1 MNTEH
6 RPDNTES
13 LLQGLVAKD
22 EIREL
27 VVRYGLG
34 VDGKDPA
41 ELRSIFTED
50 INFHAANGEFE
61 FQGVDA
67 LVDFFLNQ
75 VAEVDR
81 NSLHVTHGH
90 IIDLDPTD
98 PDSASGVLFG
108 HAELIP
114 RDPEEGSKLT
124 ALRYDDEYRRVDGRW
139 RFSERCLSFFYR
151 LDAADYLQDIIS
163 DTPVKGGE
171 TPLPADFFDLRR

>member
-6 RPDNTES
+6 RPDNPES

-61 FQGVDA
+61 FRGVDA

-90 IIDLDPTD
+90 IIDLDPND

-114 RDPEEGSKLT
+114 RDPEEGSKLA

>member
-61 FQGVDA
+61 FQGVNA

-90 IIDLDPTD
+90 IIDLDPND

-114 RDPEEGSKLT
+114 RDPEEGSKLA

-139 RFSERCLSFFYR
+139 RFSGRCLSFFYR

>member
-1 MNTEH
+1 MNVEH
-6 RPDNTES
+6 RTDDTGS

-34 VDGKDPA
+34 VDGKDPVV
-41 ELRSIFTED
+41 LKSIFTDD
-50 INFHAANGEFE
+50 IKFHAANGDFE

-75 VAEVDR
+75 VAEATR

-90 IIDLDPTD
+90 IVDLDPNY
-98 PDSASGVLFG
+98 PDLASGVLFG

-114 RDPEEGSKLT
+114 RDPEQGSKIA
-124 ALRYDDEYRRVDGRW
+124 ALRYDDQYRRVDGKW

-151 LDAADYLQDIIS
+151 LDAAEYLQDIVS

-171 TPLPADFFDLRR
+171 TPLPADFFD

>member
-61 FQGVDA
+61 FQGVNA

-90 IIDLDPTD
+90 IIDLDPND

-114 RDPEEGSKLT
+114 RDPEEGSKLA

-139 RFSERCLSFFYR
+139 RFSDRCLSFFYR

>member
-6 RPDNTES
+6 RPDNPES

-61 FQGVDA
+61 FPGVDA

-90 IIDLDPTD
+90 IIDLDPND

-114 RDPEEGSKLT
+114 RDPEEGSKLA

>member
-6 RPDNTES
+6 RPDNPES

-27 VVRYGLG
+27 GVRYGLG

-61 FQGVDA
+61 FQGVNA

-90 IIDLDPTD
+90 IIDLDPND

-114 RDPEEGSKLT
+114 RDPEEGSKLA

>member
-6 RPDNTES
+6 RPDNPES

-61 FQGVDA
+61 FQGVNA

-90 IIDLDPTD
+90 IIDLDPND

-114 RDPEEGSKLT
+114 RDPEEGSKLA

>member
-90 IIDLDPTD
+90 IIDLDPND

>member
-1 MNTEH
+1 MNTEQ
-6 RPDNTES
+6 RADNTES
-13 LLQGLVAKD
+13 LLQGLLAKD
-22 EIREL
+22 EIREH

-50 INFHAANGEFE
+50 IEFHAANGEFE
-61 FQGVDA
+61 FRGVDA
-67 LVDFFLNQ
+67 LVEFFMNQ
-75 VAEVDR
+75 VAEADR

-90 IIDLDPTD
+90 IIDLDPND

-114 RDPEEGSKLT
+114 RDREKGSRLA
-124 ALRYDDEYRRVDGRW
+124 ALRYDDEYRCVDGKW
-139 RFSERCLSFFYR
+139 RFSKRCLSFFYR
-151 LDAADYLQDIIS
+151 LDAADYLRGIIS

-171 TPLPADFFDLRR
+171 TPFPADFFDSPK

>member
-1 MNTEH
+1 MNAEH
-6 RPDNTES
+6 RTDDTGS

-34 VDGKDPA
+34 VDGKDPV
-41 ELRSIFTED
+41 ELKSIFTDD
-50 INFHAANGEFE
+50 IKFHAANGEFE
-61 FQGVDA
+61 FQGSDD
-67 LVDFFLNQ
+67 LVDFFMTQ
-75 VAEVDR
+75 VAAVNR

-90 IIDLDPTD
+90 IIDLDPNH
-98 PDSASGVLFG
+98 PDHASGVLFG

-114 RDPEEGSKLT
+114 HDPDGGSKLA
-124 ALRYDDEYRRVDGRW
+124 ALRYDDEYRRVGGKW

-151 LDAADYLQDIIS
+151 LDAADYLKGIIS

-171 TPLPADFFDLRR
+171 TPLPADFFEPQK

>member
-6 RPDNTES
+6 RSDNPES

-61 FQGVDA
+61 FQGVNA

-90 IIDLDPTD
+90 IIDLDPND

-114 RDPEEGSKLT
+114 RDPEEGSKLA

-139 RFSERCLSFFYR
+139 RISKRCLSFFYR

>member
-6 RPDNTES
+6 RTDDTGS

-27 VVRYGLG
+27 VVRYSLG
-34 VDGKDPA
+34 VDGKDPV
-41 ELRSIFTED
+41 ELKSIFTDD
-50 INFHAANGEFE
+50 IKFHAANGEFE
-61 FQGVDA
+61 FQGSDD
-67 LVDFFLNQ
+67 LVDFFMTQ
-75 VAEVDR
+75 VAAVNR

-90 IIDLDPTD
+90 IIDLDPNH
-98 PDSASGVLFG
+98 PDHASGVLFG

-114 RDPEEGSKLT
+114 RDPEQGSKLA
-124 ALRYDDEYRRVDGRW
+124 ALRYDDEYRRVDGKW

-151 LDAADYLQDIIS
+151 LDAADYLKGIIS

-171 TPLPADFFDLRR
+171 TPLPADFFEPQK